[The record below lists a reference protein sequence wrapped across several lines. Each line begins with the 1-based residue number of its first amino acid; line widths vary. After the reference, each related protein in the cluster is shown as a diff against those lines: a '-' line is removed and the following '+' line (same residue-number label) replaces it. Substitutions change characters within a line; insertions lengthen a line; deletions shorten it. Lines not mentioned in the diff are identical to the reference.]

1 MGCLTI
7 CWLQVYFDWLPK
19 LSGSPTPA
27 TPDQNTPAGFV
38 GDRSW
43 VSMISAKGAS
53 ISVASYGSSA
63 VVILDDSIAAAI
75 VRMDKRTT
83 KAAKNRRRLAIML
96 AC

>member
-1 MGCLTI
+1 MGCLAI
-7 CWLQVYFDWLPK
+7 GWLRVYFDWLSK
-19 LSGSPTPA
+19 FSGSPTPA
-27 TPDQNTPAGFV
+27 TPDQNTPAGFI

-43 VSMISAKGAS
+43 VSMISADGAS
-53 ISVASYGSSA
+53 NSVASHGSSA

-75 VRMDKRTT
+75 VRMDKKTT